1 MRSSVRLIV
10 PDVPDRDLLQQGT
23 LLRRTRLEYLSTL
36 RSIEERMRELS
47 RQSRELP
54 GGYPTLV
61 VQRRLDSGSS
71 ALRWFSHGHR
81 MLSEER
87 FLASVHGYAPAPRAW
102 ILASH
107 LQSRWL
113 NSHARVCRLLAEEYS
128 ALAEVLAKSSSP
140 VVLTDCSSSGGLHHG

>member
-10 PDVPDRDLLQQGT
+10 PDVPDRDLLQQGA
-23 LLRRTRLEYLSTL
+23 LLRRARLDYLATL
-36 RSIEERMRELS
+36 RSIDERMRDLS
-47 RQSRELP
+47 LQSRELP

-61 VQRRLDSGSS
+61 VQRRLDSGSR
-71 ALRWFSHGHR
+71 ALRWFSHGDR

-87 FLASVHGYAPAPRAW
+87 FFASVNGYAPAPRAW
-102 ILASH
+102 ILAAH

-113 NSHARVCRLLAEEYS
+113 NSHERVCRLLAEEYS

-140 VVLTDCSSSGGLHHG
+140 AVPTDFSSSGGLHHG